1 MKDKIKKLEKLPKA
15 PSILIV
21 GIPGPGLIGTLSLNY
36 VIHSLKMDIIGEV
49 ESPEATSIVF
59 IDNGE
64 IFGPMRIYK
73 SGSIFAVVSDIP
85 IDYELVSG
93 FSQSIIDFAKKN
105 QIDMIIMIG
114 GIHVDDRNVENIKT
128 YGIVT
133 DERLERIMYEN
144 DIPKFLS
151 GMIAGPDATI
161 LAYLKN
167 SPVPSLILYTQ
178 CNFFFPDP
186 ESAIHTIRTIS
197 KIIKKEIDLTDFK
210 KQINFLRLQGRQLM
224 EDTLN
229 VIQQEK
235 HGTVPPQIYK

>member
-1 MKDKIKKLEKLPKA
+1 MNRIKKLEKLPKD

-36 VIHSLKMDIIGEV
+36 VIHSLKMEVIGEV
-49 ESPEATSIVF
+49 QSPEVTSVVF

-73 SGSIFAVVSDIP
+73 GNNIFAVLSDMP
-85 IDYELVSG
+85 IDFDLAPG
-93 FSQSIIDFAKKN
+93 FSESVIDFAKKN
-105 QIDMIIMIG
+105 QIDMILLLS
-114 GIHVDDRNVENIKT
+114 GIHSADKNIENIQT
-128 YGIVT
+128 YGLVT
-133 DERLERIMYEN
+133 DERLETIMYEN

-151 GMIAGPDATI
+151 GMIAGPDAII
-161 LAYLKN
+161 LSYLKG
-167 SPVPSLILYTQ
+167 SPVPALILYTQ

-186 ESAIHTIRTIS
+186 ESAMHTIKVIS

-229 VIQQEK
+229 VIQQQEK
-235 HGTVPPQIYK
+235 EGPAPPQIYK

>member
-1 MKDKIKKLEKLPKA
+1 LTDKIKKLEKLSKT

-21 GIPGPGLIGTLSLNY
+21 GIPGPGLLGTLSSNY
-36 VIHSLKMDIIGEV
+36 LIHSLKMDVIGEV
-49 ESPEATSIVF
+49 QSPSSTSIVF

-64 IFGPMRIYK
+64 IFGPIRIYK

-85 IDYELVSG
+85 IDYDLVSG
-93 FSQSIIDFAKKN
+93 FSESIIDFAKKN
-105 QIDMIIMIG
+105 QIDLIILPS
-114 GIHVDDRNVENIKT
+114 GIHATDKNVENIKT

-133 DERLERIMYEN
+133 DERLESIMYEN

-151 GMIAGPDATI
+151 GVIAGPDATI

-167 SPVPSLILYTQ
+167 SPIPALILYTQ

-186 ESAIHTIRTIS
+186 ESAMHTIKTIS
-197 KIIKKEIDLTDFK
+197 KIIKKDIDLAEFK

-229 VIQQEK
+229 VLQQEK
-235 HGTVPPQIYK
+235 EGSAPPQIYK

>member
-64 IFGPMRIYK
+64 IFGPMRINK

-197 KIIKKEIDLTDFK
+197 KIIKKEIDLAEFK

-235 HGTVPPQIYK
+235 EGSAPPQIYK

>member
-1 MKDKIKKLEKLPKA
+1 MNKIKKLEKLPKE

-21 GIPGPGLIGTLSLNY
+21 GLPGPGLIGTLSLNY

-49 ESPEATSIVF
+49 QSPEATTIVF

-64 IFGPMRIYK
+64 IFGPIRIYK
-73 SGSIFAVVSDIP
+73 SGRIFAVLSDIP
-85 IDYELVSG
+85 IDYDLASG
-93 FSQSIIDFAKKN
+93 FSQSVIDFAKKN
-105 QIDMIIMIG
+105 QIDMILLLG
-114 GIHVDDRNVENIKT
+114 GIHSSDRNINEIQT
-128 YGIVT
+128 YGLVT
-133 DERLERIMYEN
+133 DMRLEGIMYEN

-161 LAYLKN
+161 LAYLKE
-167 SPVPSLILYTQ
+167 SQVPTLILYTQ

-186 ESAIHTIRTIS
+186 ESAMHTIKTIS
-197 KIIKKEIDLTDFK
+197 KIIKKEIDLTEFK
-210 KQINFLRLQGRQLM
+210 KQTNFLRLQGRQLM

-235 HGTVPPQIYK
+235 QGTKPPQIYK

>member
-1 MKDKIKKLEKLPKA
+1 LKDKIKKLEKLPKA